1 MTTPTPP
8 PAPTVPGNGF
18 GITALALA
26 LIGLVLGLVP
36 FTGFIMLILGIL
48 AVLLGLLGW
57 SRARNGIATNATMAG
72 LGTVFGVCTIVLGM
86 WSLVVTFNAANQFGR
101 DLQGIGNQQ
110 SDFAPTFT
118 APSPTYSS
126 PTYSSA
132 PAPLPEPSDFT
143 IDIKV
148 LRKACFGS
156 YGCNITYQID
166 PTYIG
171 TTPLTGR
178 TFTVIYEVTGSEYGT
193 QIKNFE
199 VNSDGTASLAG
210 PDLTRTSSSG
220 ATLKAK
226 VTSVS
231 ED

>member
-1 MTTPTPP
+1 
-8 PAPTVPGNGF
+8 VPRNGF
-18 GITALALA
+18 SITALVLA

-36 FTGFIMLILGIL
+36 FTSFIVLILGML
-48 AVLLGLLGW
+48 AVLFGVLGW

-72 LGTVFGVCTIVLGM
+72 LGTVFGVCAIVFGI
-86 WSLVVTFNAANQFGR
+86 WGLVATFNAVDQFRR
-101 DLQGIGNQQ
+101 DLQGIGSQQ
-110 SDFAPTFT
+110 SDLAPAFT
-118 APSPTYSS
+118 APSPAYSS

-143 IDIKV
+143 IEIKV

-156 YGCNITYQID
+156 VGCNVTYQID
-166 PTYIG
+166 PTYTG

-178 TFTVIYEVTGSEYGT
+178 TFTVIYEVTGSEYGPL
-193 QIKNFE
+193 ISNFE
-199 VNSDGTASLAG
+199 VNSDGTASLG
-210 PDLTRTSSSG
+210 GQELTHTSSSA